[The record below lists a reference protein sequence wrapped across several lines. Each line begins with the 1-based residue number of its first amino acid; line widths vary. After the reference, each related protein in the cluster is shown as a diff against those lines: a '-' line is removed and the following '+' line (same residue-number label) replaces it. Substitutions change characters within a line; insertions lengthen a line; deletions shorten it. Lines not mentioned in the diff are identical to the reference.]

1 MLEGSRIASASAG
14 AAARDGE
21 RGPRRARHRPSTDC
35 VGVLAGVRPADGP
48 NGFNP
53 SAPSW
58 RRLVGRSSLLRRR
71 IRCLPTPP
79 ARLALPPRSPPTGC
93 SLCMAGDHWTL
104 RWKLFLMAAKRQ
116 RAAVVWRWAGARAV
130 RHAHAS
136 VCTEAREGPRSR
148 SGRRLVVEPAAPSRL
163 ADPSGPTAEPGGLWS
178 PGGSSRV
185 RV

>member
-1 MLEGSRIASASAG
+1 MLEDSRIASASAG
-14 AAARDGE
+14 AAACDGE
-21 RGPRRARHRPSTDC
+21 RVPRRARRRPSTDR
-35 VGVLAGVRPADGP
+35 VGVLAGARPADGP
-48 NGFNP
+48 NGCSP

-58 RRLVGRSSLLRRR
+58 RRSAGRSSLLRRR
-71 IRCLPTPP
+71 IRCLPTPL

-116 RAAVVWRWAGARAV
+116 RAAAAWRRAGARAA

-136 VCTEAREGPRSR
+136 VCADARRGPRPR
-148 SGRRLVVEPAAPSRL
+148 SGRLLIVEL
-163 ADPSGPTAEPGGLWS
+163 ADHRWLAGPPGPTAEPGGLWS
-178 PGGSSRV
+178 LWVSSRV